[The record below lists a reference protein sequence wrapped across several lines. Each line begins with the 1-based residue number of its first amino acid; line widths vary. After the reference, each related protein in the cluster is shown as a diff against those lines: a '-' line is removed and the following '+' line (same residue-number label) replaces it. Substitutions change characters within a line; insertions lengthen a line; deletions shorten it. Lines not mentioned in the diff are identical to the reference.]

1 MGGTTRHVLDL
12 AKGRLAFGIATYF
25 QVQRLD
31 LFYPDISIVFTVRD
45 PSQHCHISLR
55 LSPFGYAR
63 NGAVERTRWSRSS
76 AYFGAGSL
84 CAAPM
89 LSRPA

>member
-12 AKGRLAFGIATYF
+12 AKGRLAFDIATYF

-55 LSPFGYAR
+55 LSPFGYA
-63 NGAVERTRWSRSS
+63 T
-76 AYFGAGSL
+76 
-84 CAAPM
+84 
-89 LSRPA
+89 